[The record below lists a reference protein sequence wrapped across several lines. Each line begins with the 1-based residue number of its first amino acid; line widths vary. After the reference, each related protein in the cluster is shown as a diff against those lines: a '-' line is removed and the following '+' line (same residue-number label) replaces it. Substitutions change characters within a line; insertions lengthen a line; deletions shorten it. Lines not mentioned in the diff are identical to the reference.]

1 MNTFLKR
8 CGSKRLFLS
17 FLLVFYIVQCNLSF
31 AQVPISQV
39 NLDRIQQKK
48 VKELVQQQSLNGI
61 EYFDDLMP
69 SCYSEQDSLK
79 YSFQRSTNVIREVIQ
94 KVWSK
99 LKGLRP
105 KDEYSGKMVSFGFL
119 YSKRLNQI
127 FYADDD
133 YKNIEEGEIYFLNLK
148 LLGGIKNIGVALEV
162 TKVDDENKTIE
173 LCYLNNG
180 VTEGTQVVKL
190 AETNEGNT
198 KIIQE
203 TRYRN
208 KSKFREKKLYP
219 FFHQKAV
226 NELHNNIRRLIEGK

>member
-1 MNTFLKR
+1 MNTFLKWF
-8 CGSKRLFLS
+8 GFKRLFLS
-17 FLLVFYIVQCNLSF
+17 FFVPLLVQCNLSF
-31 AQVPISQV
+31 AQLSLNQV

-48 VKELVQQQSLNGI
+48 VKELVQKQSLNGYK
-61 EYFDDLMP
+61 YFDDLMP
-69 SCYSEQDSLK
+69 SCYNEQDSLK
-79 YSFQRSTNVIREVIQ
+79 YSFHRSTNVIREVIQ

-99 LKGLRP
+99 LKALRP
-105 KDEYSGKMVSFGFL
+105 RDEYNGNMVSFGFL
-119 YSKRLNQI
+119 YSKRRDQI

-133 YKNIEEGEIYFLNLK
+133 FKEIEEGSIYFLNLK

-180 VTEGTQVVKL
+180 MTEGTQVVKL
-190 AETNEGNT
+190 AETIEGNT

-226 NELHNNIRRLIEGK
+226 NELHNNIRRLIEGN